1 MASRSIRI
9 DAAAGIAAAPL
20 YLTAFGIQGTP
31 PAPDEPTATI
41 AEYLADHRTAI
52 LTGDVLIAVASAV
65 FLWFLATLYG
75 HLRAGGEE
83 RRSSAAA
90 LGGVTGTAI
99 VAAGAAVQAA
109 LVLNIG
115 EADPAIARFGF
126 DAYNALIT
134 IAGAG
139 FAVMAAATS
148 LSAGEGGALPASLRR
163 IGLGV
168 ALLQVA
174 TLPGLVVESKPFAA
188 GGPVALGAFVALAAW
203 VAAVSVALI
212 RRA

>member
-1 MASRSIRI
+1 M
-9 DAAAGIAAAPL
+9 DAATGIVAAPL

-31 PAPDEPTATI
+31 PAPDEPMAAI
-41 AEYLADHRTAI
+41 AGYLADHRTAI

-75 HLRAGGEE
+75 HLHAGGEE

-109 LVLNIG
+109 LVLNIAEV
-115 EADPAIARFGF
+115 EAAITRFGF

-139 FAVMAAATS
+139 FAVTAAATS
-148 LSAGEGGALPASLRR
+148 LSAGAGALPVSLRR

-174 TLPGLVVESKPFAA
+174 TLPGLVADSGSFAA

-203 VAAVSVALI
+203 IGAVSVTLI